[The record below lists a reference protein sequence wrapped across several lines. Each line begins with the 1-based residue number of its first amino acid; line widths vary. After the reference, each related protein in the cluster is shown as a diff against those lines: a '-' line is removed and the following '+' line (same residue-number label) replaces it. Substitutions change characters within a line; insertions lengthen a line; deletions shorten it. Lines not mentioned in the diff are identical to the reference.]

1 MRSLLILLIVLLAV
15 SISAQPMMTLDEAIA
30 LGLRNSYDIQMSR
43 NQAQMSTNSK
53 GLGLASFLPTV
64 DASGGYRV
72 TNSNQ
77 EVDLP
82 SSSAESDLDYLNAE
96 LSLSWT
102 IFDGFKMFIDRKK
115 FNELGQ
121 LGEYQARSR
130 IEGSI
135 VAISNAYFNLVQQE
149 QFLQVAQDSR
159 DISETR
165 LSREQVR
172 NQLGGS
178 SSTDFLHAQVAYNSD
193 QSTLLSQELQV
204 SIARQHLNIL
214 LGQDPSTEFFVD
226 SKILI
231 PELTLDFAQV
241 LDLALEKNSS
251 LKTAELDKVVAGRN
265 VQNARSSFFPRLS
278 AFASYN
284 YSDQSLNSNAGQYPG
299 LDVGTQ
305 ITSSTIG
312 LSLTLNLF
320 NGRRNKIDLQN
331 AKIEAGNKTLG
342 LQNVRNRLVG
352 LVQETFDTYHQW
364 MKIIDNEIQS
374 TESAQQNLELQKER
388 RELGIVNSLEFRDT
402 QLSLAKVQI
411 SLIASRYQAR
421 IARLELDQLI
431 GLLKI
436 E

>member
-1 MRSLLILLIVLLAV
+1 
-15 SISAQPMMTLDEAIA
+15 
-30 LGLRNSYDIQMSR
+30 
-43 NQAQMSTNSK
+43 
-53 GLGLASFLPTV
+53 
-64 DASGGYRV
+64 
-72 TNSNQ
+72 
-77 EVDLP
+77 
-82 SSSAESDLDYLNAE
+82 
-96 LSLSWT
+96 
-102 IFDGFKMFIDRKK
+102 
-115 FNELGQ
+115 
-121 LGEYQARSR
+121 LGEDQARSR

-364 MKIIDNEIQS
+364 MKIIDNEIQN